1 MSASRARRLPISC
14 EPCRLRKIRCPRDA
28 APCGTCRRRGVSA
41 AACQYAKRTPV
52 VRPRSP
58 PPSTTQELPSP
69 YTDTPSVDVA
79 SPESTDLATRVRKLE
94 QLLLTVSPHTNAPP
108 EARSNTVNEPRA
120 NPSRNI
126 SSRGHASPPD
136 RLLGSLRTTE
146 AGHLRFIPQA
156 LSWGP
161 DLHDFDDETRK
172 FAVTPQSSRPLG
184 TRRSIGVQELLVTLP
199 PQSACQELVDVY
211 FQSFASLFHV
221 LHDPTF
227 RRQYAFFLEDPQS
240 MPLSWIGLL
249 YSILA
254 TAVLALPPD
263 SALLSDLSRQASP
276 LARSVELTQHYR
288 DMAMRSLEADN
299 YMWDHNVTTLQTLI
313 ILIYGLS
320 HSHGQTWTL
329 LGLAHHLALSIGCHV
344 DPDTL
349 GLDIIEKEER
359 RRAWAG
365 LMMLYTNQNAALG
378 HVGLPH
384 TAFIAS
390 SKPPA
395 DVNDDDL
402 REDVLEPNNPSG
414 EATQM
419 TYLLLK
425 FRLYDICAEICA
437 NVLCK
442 ETPDLD
448 FIHKMDDTIRNER
461 RTWDYRLTQAIE
473 TVPMHVHHVAHLH
486 ILHSYANHLTM
497 LLHQRQA
504 LDSQCPFSVKHI
516 ARGRCLESAKHLL
529 QIHAT
534 INETPEMTPF
544 RWYGRG
550 VGSFHAFHAAALMA
564 HLLNPTPIG
573 EESELY
579 ISLLQGCLS
588 RFNSLAEYSTVC
600 AKAAPV
606 LHVLL

>member
-359 RRAWAG
+359 RRA
-365 LMMLYTNQNAALG
+365 
-378 HVGLPH
+378 
-384 TAFIAS
+384 
-390 SKPPA
+390 
-395 DVNDDDL
+395 
-402 REDVLEPNNPSG
+402 
-414 EATQM
+414 
-419 TYLLLK
+419 
-425 FRLYDICAEICA
+425 
-437 NVLCK
+437 
-442 ETPDLD
+442 
-448 FIHKMDDTIRNER
+448 
-461 RTWDYRLTQAIE
+461 
-473 TVPMHVHHVAHLH
+473 
-486 ILHSYANHLTM
+486 
-497 LLHQRQA
+497 
-504 LDSQCPFSVKHI
+504 
-516 ARGRCLESAKHLL
+516 
-529 QIHAT
+529 
-534 INETPEMTPF
+534 
-544 RWYGRG
+544 
-550 VGSFHAFHAAALMA
+550 
-564 HLLNPTPIG
+564 
-573 EESELY
+573 
-579 ISLLQGCLS
+579 
-588 RFNSLAEYSTVC
+588 
-600 AKAAPV
+600 
-606 LHVLL
+606 